1 MARMTA
7 MPMHRRFRDTR
18 AARFLQAR
26 WRLLFG
32 TLVCIALVILLP
44 DNYRLASR
52 LLMGWDAGV
61 ALYLVLVIAMIL
73 RSPPDRLRHDSALQ
87 DEGRITIPILTVI
100 AAIASLGAIIFW
112 LRTAAE
118 NGTIAPRILALLF
131 LTTLLSWVFVHMMFA
146 LHYAHE
152 YYAEHRG
159 AGGGMRFPGGGK
171 PDYWDFIYFA
181 FVIGTSTAVSDVA
194 VTSRS
199 IRQTVTAHGIVAFV
213 FNVTMIALTVSIAGD
228 AIGMK

>member
-1 MARMTA
+1 MVT
-7 MPMHRRFRDTR
+7 PSVPQHRFRDTR

-26 WRLLFG
+26 WRLLFS
-32 TLVCIALVILLP
+32 TAVCILLVLFLP
-44 DNYRLASR
+44 GDYRLVSR

-61 ALYLVLVIAMIL
+61 ALYLMLVVTMIL
-73 RSPPDRLRHDSALQ
+73 RSPPDRLRRDSALQ
-87 DEGRITIPILTVI
+87 DEGRITIPVLTVAAAMASL
-100 AAIASLGAIIFW
+100 AAIVYW
-112 LRTAAE
+112 LRVASE
-118 NGTIAPRILALLF
+118 SGTIAPRVLALLF
-131 LTTLLSWVFVHMMFA
+131 LTTLLSWVFIHTMFA

-159 AGGGMRFPGGGK
+159 RGGGMRFPGRGS

-194 VTSRS
+194 VTSRN
-199 IRQTVTAHGIVAFV
+199 IRQTVTVHGMVAFV

-228 AIGMK
+228 AIQMK